1 MAIKLTDV
9 FECINKRAAE
19 QQDPGAQAMEAAAQ
33 AATPPGGIPLPK
45 PIDKSEGEEDGKNM
59 IPEEKVQA
67 EKEKLELQRRA
78 ELEKKENEIRG
89 LQHELDLERVERQ
102 KATAEKELDEKR
114 RQQDEQLKQERAKLD
129 AERQKLEQ
137 DKALQSNTQQ
147 AELIKHQADME
158 RETSKQMADIAQQKA
173 KAIEDIAKQ
182 NAQQY
187 IKTTQQSQQQA
198 NRYFA
203 EQQKKFRAENPAM
216 STALQN
222 QINNAVSAAKRV
234 TNHHRKIASFIPMP
248 SSAPIIK
255 YAATS
260 SFDTFMDGGN
270 RRRSSGSSFDTFMDG
285 GNRRGGYNNSTGT
298 SGNSSTLGTTN
309 SGARQHTSS
318 TPSFDRFMGAGDR
331 KRESIERMKAEQ
343 EAQQRHQE
351 QNRNYYTVSGID
363 DNGLVKSVYSNLGA
377 DASFADRARALG
389 TAYGQIRVM
398 PYTDKYKD
406 EYDKNKDYYDL
417 EQSSIRYEL
426 ENIQKEVDELRN
438 RSDLTPEQKK
448 QIADYDLLTQKK
460 LQAGRAGWIGAFE
473 NEANRFIKS
482 WENSEG
488 FWDSLGSVVGSIGR
502 SAFLPYNEL
511 MDNTEVELSD
521 LDALMNGGTVGKPE
535 DIYGNWV
542 DRNIGIGRLLEDSA
556 VARGGDVVIGQGLRG
571 VGSAIKGVGD
581 TFGWDS
587 WSATGDGLSMGGRSM
602 VRNPTG
608 RITMD
613 LGNSILSGIPQF
625 FGNGLLGGGYFTDSG
640 RYGKQVEA
648 NNLVADL
655 NEDDKQELLK
665 KYNVSENPGWNTLG
679 RAGFDAL
686 YAVPFV
692 KTFTKPFGI
701 AARVPK
707 AVNIGSVPASMVGEH
722 FIRPY
727 GSAMFN
733 DHQRYTMD
741 NAKRGIEDAIYNL
754 SHGGSNE
761 YLTDAMMYLDTL
773 GTLDPGLAE
782 IYAERMKSE
791 IPNYYN
797 VVYNNLEG
805 KKQILELQ
813 HKAGNLTDK
822 DYNAAIKAIEGQMKD
837 VVEAAYYQQMQKSSS
852 YIPLPGSAPME
863 KKAAIDEWYR
873 NTPQGRNAGWGFD
886 QALSPYYN
894 YDKYRQHPLM
904 GYVEQI
910 VPIINMITG
919 GNFNIDYD
927 VTGARQN
934 AYKPIKAEV
943 LGDIISNP
951 SSDPL
956 TAPKGKSYIKS
967 QYNKLKDL
975 MKAKYSANPQNYTT
989 IPTAQSNVFS
999 VPQ

>member
-19 QQDPGAQAMEAAAQ
+19 QQDPGAQAMAAAAQ

-45 PIDKSEGEEDGKNM
+45 PIDNSEGEEDGKNM

-270 RRRSSGSSFDTFMDG
+270 RRR
-285 GNRRGGYNNSTGT
+285 GYNNNTGA

-309 SGARQHTSS
+309 SSARQQTPS

-351 QNRNYYTVSGID
+351 HNRNYYTVSGIN
-363 DNGLVKSVYSNLGA
+363 DNGLIKNVYSNLGA

-389 TAYGQIRVM
+389 TTYGQIRVM

-406 EYDKNKDYYDL
+406 EYDKNKGYYD
-417 EQSSIRYEL
+417 EQKDRIYDEI
-426 ENIQKEVDELRN
+426 ENIRKEVDELRK
-438 RSDLTPEQKK
+438 RPDLTPEQKK

-460 LQAGRAGWIGAFE
+460 LQAGRLGWQGALE
-473 NEANRFIKS
+473 NETKRWNKS
-482 WENSEG
+482 WDNAEG
-488 FWDSLGSVVGSIGR
+488 FWDSLGSVIGHIGR
-502 SAFLPYNEL
+502 GAALPFNEL
-511 MDNTEVELSD
+511 MDNSEAEVSD
-521 LDALMNGGTVGKPE
+521 LGVLMRGGTVGKPE

-542 DRNIGIGRLLEDSA
+542 DRNIGIGRALEDSA
-556 VARGGDVVIGQGLRG
+556 VARGGDVVIGQLLRG
-571 VGSAIKGVGD
+571 IGSGIQGVGD

-608 RITMD
+608 KITTD
-613 LGNSILSGIPQF
+613 LGNSIFSGIPQF
-625 FGNGLLGGGYFTDSG
+625 FGNGLLGGGYLGDSG

-648 NNLVADL
+648 NNLVEGL

-692 KTFTKPFGI
+692 KPVAKSLGVAFK
-701 AARVPK
+701 VPK
-707 AVNIGSVPASMVGEH
+707 AINIGSIPASMVGEH

-791 IPNYYN
+791 IPDYYN

-822 DYNAAIKAIEGQMKD
+822 DYNAAIKAIESQMKD

-934 AYKPIKAEV
+934 SYKPIKAEV